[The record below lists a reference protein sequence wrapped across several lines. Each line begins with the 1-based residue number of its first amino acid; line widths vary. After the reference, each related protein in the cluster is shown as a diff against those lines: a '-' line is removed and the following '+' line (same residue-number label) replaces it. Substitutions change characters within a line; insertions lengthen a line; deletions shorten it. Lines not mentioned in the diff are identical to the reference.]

1 MKKRML
7 LVLVVFILISSV
19 LGSLLVGCQPSDN
32 PGGCVSHVDIDG
44 DGKCDNCGVAIGSS
58 KHDCAVDGHVDD
70 DSDGVCDVCGS
81 LISGSD
87 DVGISDSFDYVDPS
101 SCEHV
106 DADGNCVCDIC
117 KQGFAHEDANDDG
130 VCDVCHNKLRDMS
143 LNQTYNDAFTTAS
156 TLWNVHRYQTDD
168 DSYVLDYI
176 NCGLY
181 DFFFTGDKKG
191 YEVWPVMAAAYPE
204 DVTEEVK
211 KDSYWSTVI
220 PSDATDS
227 YAYKIR
233 LNTNAKWSNG
243 KVINADTYV
252 ESFKLLMDP
261 DLKNYRANDQ
271 MSGNLVIYGCEDYYY
286 SKDEVLYKT
295 LSDLGY
301 ESIDAAV
308 EAGES
313 LYIDCWS
320 FYNAEGYVDK
330 NGKVVPQWI
339 SITDETVYD
348 CEAGWADEEQSD
360 AFSGKDIYEVYHKM
374 YDYLTVDDMAAPRE
388 NSNMGWS
395 FDHVGI
401 FKTGEYDFTIVLK
414 KPLKGF
420 YLLYSLASNWIVDV
434 EDYKAS
440 IHQDPVTGEYLND
453 YNTSLETSHGYGPY
467 KLTAIDSTTMVFERD
482 TNWWGYQDCRFDAL
496 YHTSK
501 IYARQMTDAKARK
514 ESFLN
519 GDLAAYGLQ
528 TEDYEQYGN
537 SQFLYKSPGTTLFFL
552 VISANKSALEDAQHD
567 KANVNKTILLRDD
580 FREALSLTFDKAS
593 FVANVSPARSP
604 AYSVIGAY
612 DIWNP
617 TTGEKYRDTE
627 IAKKALAEYYGFS
640 ARKETVNGVEIV
652 YYSVD
657 GSDVKYTLDQ
667 AVASITGYNPELAK
681 SKYLAAYEAELAAG
695 LIDADDVIEI
705 EYSISQ
711 SSAFMTKTINA
722 LNDSINAILKGTVLE
737 NRVKIVESTPLSDE
751 WSTALKSGK
760 TQCCLCGWKGGAL
773 DPFNSLLYYL
783 EPGHDP
789 YAGGY
794 WKTEQIDATISLPV
808 GEGGAMV
815 DITMKLD
822 DWAKCLTGDPMD
834 VGGVSYNFGYQQ
846 CDDTI
851 RLTIMAEL
859 EKVILK
865 SFYYIPMMQDGGA
878 SLLSQKVSF
887 VLGRDEYNA
896 VMGRGGLTY
905 MTYNYTDEE
914 WEQVKTTMKY

>member
-7 LVLVVFILISSV
+7 LVLVVFILIASV
-19 LGSLLVGCQPSDN
+19 LATCLVGCKPKDDG
-32 PGGCVSHVDIDG
+32 PIGCVSHIDING
-44 DGKCDNCGVAIGSS
+44 DGKCDNCGEPMSSS
-58 KHDCAVDGHVDD
+58 KHDCAIDGHVDAD
-70 DSDGVCDVCGS
+70 ENGLCDVCGS
-81 LISGSD
+81 VISGGD
-87 DVGISDSFDYVDPS
+87 DVGIADSFDYVDPS
-101 SCEHV
+101 TCEHV
-106 DADGNCVCDIC
+106 DSDGNCVCDIC
-117 KQGFAHEDANDDG
+117 KQGFAHEDSNSDG
-130 VCDVCHNKLRDMS
+130 VCDVCHNKLRNMS
-143 LNQTYNDAFTTAS
+143 LNQTYNDAFSTAA

-168 DSYVLDYI
+168 DSYPIDYI
-176 NCGLY
+176 NAGLY
-181 DFFFTGDKKG
+181 DFFFTGDKEG
-191 YEVWPVMAAAYPE
+191 YEIWPVMAAAYPE
-204 DVTEEVK
+204 DVTESVK
-211 KDSYWSTVI
+211 KDAFWGTVI
-220 PSDATDS
+220 PKDAKDS

-233 LNTNAKWSNG
+233 LNTNAKWSDG

-271 MSGNLVIYGCEDYYY
+271 MSGNMVIYGCEDYYY
-286 SKDEVLYKT
+286 SKDEVIYVG
-295 LSDLGY
+295 LSDLGF
-301 ESIDAAV
+301 ESI
-308 EAGES
+308 ES
-313 LYIDCWS
+313 ALNSDLELYINCWD
-320 FYNAEGYVDK
+320 FWGAEGYVDEDG
-330 NGKVVPQWI
+330 NVVPQWVSVKDTTI
-339 SITDETVYD
+339 YDCAEGWTDE
-348 CEAGWADEEQSD
+348 DESD
-360 AFSGKDIYEVYHKM
+360 AFSGSSLLNVWGG
-374 YDYLTVDDMAAPRE
+374 YLSLEDMASPKVNE
-388 NSNMGWS
+388 NMGWS

-401 FKTGEYDFTIVLK
+401 FKSGEYDFTIVLE

-434 EDYKAS
+434 EAYKAL
-440 IHQDPVTGEYLND
+440 IHQDPVTGEFLND

-482 TNWWGYQDCRFDAL
+482 VNWWGYNDCRFDAL

-501 IYARQMTDAKARK
+501 IYARKMDEAKQRK

-519 GDLAAYGLQ
+519 GDLMGYGLQ
-528 TEDYEQYGN
+528 AEDYEQFGN

-552 VISANKSALEDAQHD
+552 VLSANKSALEDAQHD
-567 KANVNKTILLRDD
+567 KTNVNKTILVRDD
-580 FREALSLTFDKAS
+580 FREALSLTFDKKS
-593 FVANVSPARSP
+593 FVAEVSPARSP

-681 SKYLAAYEAELAAG
+681 QKFLAAYDAELKDG

-705 EYSISQ
+705 EYSISE

-722 LNDSINAILKGTVLE
+722 LNDSINAILRGTVLE
-737 NRVKIVESTPLSDE
+737 NRVKIVESTPLGDE

-760 TQCCLCGWKGGAL
+760 TQCSLCGWKGGAL

-794 WKTEQIDATISLPV
+794 WKTDAIDATISLPV
-808 GEGGAMV
+808 GDDGAMV
-815 DITMKLD
+815 DISMKLD
-822 DWAKCLTGDPMD
+822 DWSKCLTGDPMEI
-834 VGGVSYNFGYQQ
+834 GGVSYNFGYQQ
-846 CDDTI
+846 CDDSI
-851 RLTIMAEL
+851 RLMIMAEL
-859 EKVILK
+859 EKIILN
-865 SFYYIPMMQDGGA
+865 SYYYIPMMQDGGA

-896 VMGRGGLTY
+896 VLGRGGLTY

-914 WEQVKTTMKY
+914 WEEVKTTMKY

>member
-7 LVLVVFILISSV
+7 LVLVVFILIASI
-19 LGSLLVGCQPSDN
+19 LATCLVGCKPQDDGPI
-32 PGGCVSHVDIDG
+32 GCVSHIDING
-44 DGKCDNCGVAIGSS
+44 DGKCDNCGVSMGSS
-58 KHDCAVDGHVDD
+58 KHDCAVDGHEDAD
-70 DSDGVCDVCGS
+70 ENGVCDVCGDV
-81 LISGSD
+81 ISGGE
-87 DVGISDSFDYVDPS
+87 DVGIADSFDYVDPS
-101 SCEHV
+101 TCEHV
-106 DADGNCVCDIC
+106 DSDGNCVCDIC
-117 KQGFAHEDANDDG
+117 KQGFAHEDSNKDG

-143 LNQTYNDAFTTAS
+143 LNQTYNDAFSTAA
-156 TLWNVHRYQTDD
+156 TLWNVHRYQTED
-168 DSYVLDYI
+168 DSYPIDYI
-176 NCGLY
+176 NVGLY

-191 YEVWPVMAAAYPE
+191 YEIWPVMAAAYPE
-204 DVTEEVK
+204 DVTESVK
-211 KDSYWSTVI
+211 KDAFWSTVI
-220 PSDATDS
+220 PKDAKDS

-233 LNTNAKWSNG
+233 LNTNAKWSDG

-271 MSGNLVIYGCEDYYY
+271 MSGNMVIYGCEDYYY
-286 SKDEVLYKT
+286 SKDEVIYVG
-295 LSDLGY
+295 LSDLDFKSIEEAL
-301 ESIDAAV
+301 ESDL
-308 EAGES
+308 E
-313 LYIDCWS
+313 LYINCWD
-320 FYNAEGYVDK
+320 FWGAEGYVDSDG
-330 NGKVVPQWI
+330 NVAPQWV
-339 SITDETVYD
+339 SITDTTVYD
-348 CEAGWADEEQSD
+348 CAEGWADEDESD
-360 AFSGKDIYEVYHKM
+360 AFSGSSLFNDWGG
-374 YDYLTVDDMAAPRE
+374 YLTLDDMASPKTNE
-388 NSNMGWS
+388 NMGWS

-401 FKTGEYDFTIVLK
+401 FKSGEYDFTIVLE

-434 EDYKAS
+434 EAYKAL
-440 IHQDPVTGEYLND
+440 IHSDPVTGELLND

-482 TNWWGYQDCRFDAL
+482 NNWWGYQDCRFDAL

-501 IYARQMTDAKARK
+501 IYARKMDEAKQRK

-519 GDLAAYGLQ
+519 GDLMGYGLQ
-528 TEDYEQYGN
+528 SDDYEQFGN

-552 VISANKSALEDAQHD
+552 VLSANKSALEDAQHD
-567 KANVNKTILLRDD
+567 KVNVNKTILVRDD
-580 FREALSLTFDKAS
+580 FREALSLTFDKAK
-593 FVANVSPARSP
+593 FVSEVSPARSP

-681 SKYLAAYEAELAAG
+681 QKFLAAYEAELEAG

-705 EYSISQ
+705 EYSISAA
-711 SSAFMTKTINA
+711 SAFMTKTINA
-722 LNDSINAILKGTVLE
+722 LNDCINAILKDTVLE
-737 NRVKIVESTPLSDE
+737 NRVKIVESTPLAEE

-760 TQCCLCGWKGGAL
+760 TQCSLCGWKGGAL

-794 WKTEQIDATISLPV
+794 WKTDTIDATISLPV
-808 GEGGAMV
+808 GEDGAMV

-822 DWAKCLTGDPMD
+822 DWSKCLTGDPMEI
-834 VGGVSYNFGYQQ
+834 GGVSYNFGYQQ
-846 CDDTI
+846 CDDSI

-859 EKVILK
+859 EKIILN

-896 VMGRGGLTY
+896 VLGRGGLTY